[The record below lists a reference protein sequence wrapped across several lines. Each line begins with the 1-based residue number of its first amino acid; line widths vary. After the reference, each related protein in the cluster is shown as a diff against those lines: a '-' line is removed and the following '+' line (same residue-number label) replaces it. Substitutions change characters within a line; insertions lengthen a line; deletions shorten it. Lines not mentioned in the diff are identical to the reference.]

1 MEFNASNLWQYFTE
15 NALRQKLLNDCEI
28 AKIPANTLILDEGK
42 YIKIIP
48 ILISGR
54 IKVFRQEGI
63 REILLYHINPDESCI
78 ISISSSLKN
87 EKSQVRAVTEKDSEI
102 LMVPSRYI
110 AEWQKH
116 FPSFNDFILN
126 LYKTRFDDIL
136 TAFNAIAFQKI
147 DERLVHYLEN
157 KVSVS
162 QNKTI
167 HVTHQAIADELGTA
181 RETVSRLL
189 KKLELE
195 KKITLSRGNIEIH
208 KNPLM

>member
-15 NALRQKLLNDCEI
+15 DELRYKLLNDCEI
-28 AKIPANTLILDEGK
+28 TKIPANTLILDEGK

-78 ISISSSLKN
+78 ISISSTLKN
-87 EKSQVRAVTEKDSEI
+87 EKSQVRAVTERDSEI
-102 LMVPSRYI
+102 LMVPSRFI
-110 AEWQKH
+110 EEWQNH
-116 FPSFNDFILN
+116 FPSFNNFILN

-136 TAFNAIAFQKI
+136 TAFNAIAFQKM
-147 DERLVHYLEN
+147 DERLIHYLEN
-157 KVSVS
+157 KASVS
-162 QNKTI
+162 QNKVI
-167 HVTHQAIADELGTA
+167 QATHQAIADELGTA

-189 KKLELE
+189 KKLEHE
-195 KKITLSRGNIEIH
+195 KKITLARGYIEIH
-208 KNPLM
+208 ENPLM